1 MGVVAL
7 ANQCRYYSVFFLLCL
22 FISLGG
28 NWLFWSRELKA
39 QTLSQWSFNP
49 NTYQL
54 RFTAESEPE
63 PFLLQ
68 NPTRIVIDLPK
79 TTWQKKSVGKNY
91 GGLVTAIRIAQ
102 FQPDI
107 TRIVLELSPEAK
119 LLSQN
124 IKPEIVSTPEG
135 KQWQFT
141 PRLKKVDFP
150 LSRLLQIPPV
160 MPRQPNSPVTVEVPS
175 LPVTKEMSSQLRHPG
190 LNFSSGKTFNL
201 RYCDKKPLTL
211 EVGQPSPEILF
222 LENALK
228 THKKYVTYNSKR
240 FVIDNFDIPLP
251 RTRSVTEALIPFLE
265 PFNSNPVCSAIPIK
279 ARSHAVLTPILFHF
293 SKVTIPSNTVF
304 TPTLTED
311 LPHNL

>member
-1 MGVVAL
+1 MGLVTF
-7 ANQCRYYSVFFLLCL
+7 ANQGRSSPVFFVLCL
-22 FISLGG
+22 LISLGG

-150 LSRLLQIPPV
+150 LSRLLQIPPD
-160 MPRQPNSPVTVEVPS
+160 R
-175 LPVTKEMSSQLRHPG
+175 K
-190 LNFSSGKTFNL
+190 
-201 RYCDKKPLTL
+201 
-211 EVGQPSPEILF
+211 
-222 LENALK
+222 
-228 THKKYVTYNSKR
+228 
-240 FVIDNFDIPLP
+240 
-251 RTRSVTEALIPFLE
+251 SV
-265 PFNSNPVCSAIPIK
+265 V
-279 ARSHAVLTPILFHF
+279 
-293 SKVTIPSNTVF
+293 
-304 TPTLTED
+304 
-311 LPHNL
+311 